1 MKRFYDILFSSIGII
16 FLFPLFAITFI
27 LIFLN
32 DFNYP
37 LYTPLRMGKNMKP
50 FMMIK
55 FRSMS
60 IGADKSGVN
69 STSSNDNRLT
79 TIGKII
85 RRFKIDEL
93 SQLFNVLFGTM
104 SLVGPRPQ
112 VVDHVLNDYNCEEIK
127 ILNVKPGI
135 TDFSSIIFSD
145 EGDILKNSSDPD
157 NDYNRL
163 IRPWK
168 SKLCI
173 FYIENRTL
181 VLDFKLV
188 LFTVIAL
195 ISKKLATTLVS
206 NELKKTG
213 AKDELVKIA
222 KRNNKLIPTNLPGF
236 KNCN

>member
-16 FLFPLFAITFI
+16 FLFPLFTITFI

-93 SQLFNVLFGTM
+93 SQLFNVFFGTM

-112 VVDHVLNDYNCEEIK
+112 VVDHVLNDYNCEEKK

-135 TDFSSIIFSD
+135 TDFSSIVFSD

-222 KRNNKLIPTNLPGF
+222 KRNNKLIPTNLPGS
-236 KNCN
+236 KKL